1 MSGTWRYHKDFPEG
15 KIFDTEDGQQHPKV
29 PHPSL
34 GWVDSPA
41 KLVMTQDDVI
51 AAIVKQELAKQNTF
65 DRPLMEAE
73 HKKKYG
79 HFPRSTMSDAELVR
93 ALDQPIP
100 KGLKKKATA

>member
-1 MSGTWRYHKDFPEG
+1 MKTWRYHKDFPEG
-15 KIFDTEDGQQHPKV
+15 KIFDSEGIEFPKI
-29 PHPSL
+29 PHESL
-34 GWVDSPA
+34 GWVDTPA

-79 HFPRSTMSDAELVR
+79 HFPRSTMSDEELVR
-93 ALDQPIP
+93 ALDQQIP